1 MKSIGQK
8 VVLTITVIVLESC
21 WLYTLVYILN
31 VLMAKGHLN
40 VPGLLP
46 LYLLAF
52 GTNRLWHWLG
62 WPRVIRGA
70 LNITGGAIFT
80 LLMVKIQLFGHLP
93 LADAMWLTALGEAF
107 MNIFY
112 GLAPEL
118 VLLVGGGVL
127 WWFGQRMASQ
137 PMAFATT
144 VREFQFGLIVL
155 LILLFIAYGVEVQ
168 LSHTI
173 LVVTTFF
180 ASALLSLSIAH
191 AQENK
196 QSTEFYHGNWL
207 GILLMSISAIILLGL
222 AIGSVITPDL
232 LRLVVAGLTWLWGLI
247 VKGIAFIMS
256 LFPQSDITP
265 GEALPGAGPM
275 PVEEP
280 DYSKFFVLPE
290 VVRKGLRFGWS
301 VLMIGFF
308 LVFLWRISEQIFT
321 WLRARFGSPGN
332 AKFEPL
338 PGAFWTDIQSLFQR
352 IFRWILKILKW
363 PTLLKKQKAV
373 EPKEITSIRQLYQ
386 QLLRWA
392 AKAGLPRPVFQT
404 AYEYLDVLQA
414 KMPAHRDALRYVTGK
429 YVSARYGHATPS
441 VEELEQLKQSWHHLR
456 HQHLK

>member
-8 VVLTITVIVLESC
+8 VVLTITVILLEGC
-21 WLYTLVYILN
+21 WLYTLVYLLN
-31 VLMAKGHLN
+31 VLMAKGRLN

-52 GTNRLWHWLG
+52 GTSWLWRFLG
-62 WPRVIRGA
+62 WPRLIRTT

-80 LLMVKIQLFGHLP
+80 LLAVKIQLFGHLP
-93 LADAMWLTALGEAF
+93 LADAMWLKALGEAF
-107 MNIFY
+107 ANIFY

-127 WWFGQRMASQ
+127 WRFGQRMASL
-137 PMAFATT
+137 PMAFTT
-144 VREFQFGLIVL
+144 AVREFQFGLIVL
-155 LILLFIAYGVEVQ
+155 LILLFIAYGMEVQ

-180 ASALLSLSIAH
+180 AAALLSLSIAH

-196 QSTEFYHGNWL
+196 QATEFYHGNWL

-232 LRLVVAGLTWLWGLI
+232 LRLAVTGLTWLWGLI
-247 VKGIAFIMS
+247 VKGITFIVS
-256 LFPQSDITP
+256 LFPEPDFIP
-265 GEALPGAGPM
+265 EEALPGTGATPM
-275 PVEEP
+275 QEP

-301 VLMIGFF
+301 VLMIGFL

-321 WLRARFGSPGN
+321 WLRARLGLSTN
-332 AKFEPL
+332 AEYESL
-338 PGAFWTDIQSLFQR
+338 SGAFWTDIQSLFQR
-352 IFRWILKILKW
+352 IFRWILKILRW
-363 PTLLKKQKAV
+363 PTLLKKQKMA

-392 AKAGLPRPVFQT
+392 AKGGLPKPVFQT
-404 AYEYLDVLQA
+404 AYEYLGLLQE
-414 KMPAHRDALRYVTGK
+414 KMPAYRDTLQYVTRK
-429 YVSARYGHATPS
+429 YVSARYGHVTPS
-441 VEELEQLKQSWHHLR
+441 SEELEQLKQSWHQLR

>member
-8 VVLTITVIVLESC
+8 MVLTTIVMALEGC

-31 VLMAKGHLN
+31 ILVAGGRLN

-52 GTNRLWHWLG
+52 GTNWLWRWLG
-62 WPRVIRGA
+62 WPRIIRGV
-70 LNITGGAIFT
+70 LNIIGGVIFT
-80 LLMVKIQLFGHLP
+80 LLAVKIQLFGHLP
-93 LADAMWLTALGEAF
+93 LADAMWLAAVGEAF
-107 MNIFY
+107 TNIFY
-112 GLAPEL
+112 GLSPEM

-127 WWFGQRMASQ
+127 WWFGQRMASL
-137 PMAFATT
+137 PMAFAAA

-155 LILLFIAYGVEVQ
+155 LILLFIAYGMEIQ

-173 LVVTTFF
+173 LVVTIFF
-180 ASALLSLSIAH
+180 AASLLALSLAH

-232 LRLVVAGLTWLWGLI
+232 LRLVVVGLTWLWGLI
-247 VKGIAFIMS
+247 VKGIGFIVN

-265 GEALPGAGPM
+265 GEVLPGAGPM

-280 DYSKFFVLPE
+280 DYTKFFVLPE

-301 VLMIGFF
+301 VLMIGIL
-308 LVFLWRISEQIFT
+308 LVFLWRVSEQIFT
-321 WLRARFGSPGN
+321 WLRTKFGSTGN
-332 AKFEPL
+332 AEYESL
-338 PGAFWTDIQSLFQR
+338 SGAFWADIQSLFQR
-352 IFRWILKILKW
+352 VFRWILKILRW
-363 PTLLKKQKAV
+363 PALLKKQRTV

-404 AYEYLDVLQA
+404 AYEYLDVLQE
-414 KMPAHRDALRYVTGK
+414 KMPAYRDTLQSVTQK
-429 YVSARYGHATPS
+429 YVSARYGHVTPS
-441 VEELEQLKQSWHHLR
+441 VEELDQLKKSWHHLKR
-456 HQHLK
+456 QHLK

>member
-8 VVLTITVIVLESC
+8 VVLTTTVMALEGC

-31 VLMAKGHLN
+31 ILIAEGRLN

-52 GTNRLWHWLG
+52 GTNWLWCRLG

-70 LNITGGAIFT
+70 LNIIGGVVFT
-80 LLMVKIQLFGHLP
+80 LLAVKFQLFGHLP
-93 LADAMWLTALGEAF
+93 LADAMWLAAVGEAF
-107 MNIFY
+107 TNIFY
-112 GLAPEL
+112 GLSPEM
-118 VLLVGGGVL
+118 VLLVSGGVL
-127 WWFGQRMASQ
+127 WWFGQRMASL
-137 PMAFATT
+137 PMAFATA

-155 LILLFIAYGVEVQ
+155 LLLLFIVYGMEIQ

-173 LVVTTFF
+173 LVVTIFF
-180 ASALLSLSIAH
+180 AASLLSLSIAH

-207 GILLMSISAIILLGL
+207 GILLVSISAIILLGL

-232 LRLVVAGLTWLWGLI
+232 LQLVVAGLTWLWGLI
-247 VKGIAFIMS
+247 VKGITFIAS

-265 GEALPGAGPM
+265 GEVLPGAGPM
-275 PVEEP
+275 PVQEP

-301 VLMIGFF
+301 ILMIGML

-321 WLRARFGSPGN
+321 WLRTKFGATGN
-332 AKFEPL
+332 AEYESL
-338 PGAFWTDIQSLFQR
+338 SGAFWTDIQSLFQH
-352 IFRWILKILKW
+352 IFRWILKILRW
-363 PTLLKKQKAV
+363 PALLKKQKTV

-392 AKAGLPRPVFQT
+392 AKAGLPKPVFLT
-404 AYEYLDVLQA
+404 AYEYLDVLQE
-414 KMPAHRDALRYVTGK
+414 KMPAYRDTIQYVTGK
-429 YVSARYGHATPS
+429 YVSARYGHVTPS
-441 VEELEQLKQSWHHLR
+441 IEELDQLKQSWHNLK
-456 HQHLK
+456 HQKLK

>member
-8 VVLTITVIVLESC
+8 VVLTTTVVALEGC
-21 WLYTLVYILN
+21 WLYTLVYMLN
-31 VLMAKGHLN
+31 VLIAEGRLN

-52 GTNRLWHWLG
+52 GTNWLWRRLG
-62 WPRVIRGA
+62 WPRAIRGA
-70 LNITGGAIFT
+70 LNVTGGVVFT
-80 LLMVKIQLFGHLP
+80 LLAVKIQLFGYLP
-93 LADAMWLTALGEAF
+93 LADAMWLAALGEAF
-107 MNIFY
+107 TNIFY
-112 GLAPEL
+112 GLSPEM

-127 WWFGQRMASQ
+127 WWFGQRMASL
-137 PMAFATT
+137 PMAFATA

-155 LILLFIAYGVEVQ
+155 LILLFIVYGMEIQ

-173 LVVTTFF
+173 LVVTIFF
-180 ASALLSLSIAH
+180 AASLLSLSIAH

-222 AIGSVITPDL
+222 AIGSIITPDL
-232 LRLVVAGLTWLWGLI
+232 LQLVVAGLTWLWGLI
-247 VKGIAFIMS
+247 VKGITFIAS

-265 GEALPGAGPM
+265 GEVLPGAGPM

-280 DYSKFFVLPE
+280 DYTKLFVLPE

-301 VLMIGFF
+301 VLMIGML

-321 WLRARFGSPGN
+321 WLRTRLGSTGN
-332 AKFEPL
+332 AEYESL
-338 PGAFWTDIQSLFQR
+338 SGAFWTDIQLLFQR
-352 IFRWILKILKW
+352 IFRWILKILRW
-363 PTLLKKQKAV
+363 PALLKKQKTV

-392 AKAGLPRPVFQT
+392 AKAGLPKPVFQT
-404 AYEYLDVLQA
+404 AYEYLDVLQE
-414 KMPAHRDALRYVTGK
+414 KMPAYRDTLQYVTGK
-429 YVSARYGHATPS
+429 YVSARYGHVTPS
-441 VEELEQLKQSWHHLR
+441 VEELDQLKQSWHNLK
-456 HQHLK
+456 HQNLK

>member
-8 VVLTITVIVLESC
+8 VVLTTTVVALEGC
-21 WLYTLVYILN
+21 WLYTLVYMLN
-31 VLMAKGHLN
+31 VLIAEGRLN

-52 GTNRLWHWLG
+52 GTNWLWRRLG
-62 WPRVIRGA
+62 WPRAIRGA
-70 LNITGGAIFT
+70 LNITGGVVFT
-80 LLMVKIQLFGHLP
+80 LLAVKIQLFGHLP
-93 LADAMWLTALGEAF
+93 LADAMWLASLGEAF
-107 MNIFY
+107 TNIFY
-112 GLAPEL
+112 GLSPEM

-127 WWFGQRMASQ
+127 WWFGQRMASL
-137 PMAFATT
+137 PMAFATA

-155 LILLFIAYGVEVQ
+155 LILLFIVYGMEIQ

-173 LVVTTFF
+173 LVVTIFF
-180 ASALLSLSIAH
+180 AASLLSLSIAH

-207 GILLMSISAIILLGL
+207 GILLMSISAVILLGL

-232 LRLVVAGLTWLWGLI
+232 LQLVVAGLTWLWGLI
-247 VKGIAFIMS
+247 VKGITFIAS

-265 GEALPGAGPM
+265 GEVLPGAGPM

-280 DYSKFFVLPE
+280 DYTKLFVLPE

-301 VLMIGFF
+301 VLMIGML

-321 WLRARFGSPGN
+321 WLRTRLGSTGN
-332 AKFEPL
+332 AEYESL
-338 PGAFWTDIQSLFQR
+338 SGAFWTDIQLLFQR
-352 IFRWILKILKW
+352 IFRWILKILRW
-363 PTLLKKQKAV
+363 PTLLRKRKTV

-392 AKAGLPRPVFQT
+392 AKAGLPKPVFQT
-404 AYEYLDVLQA
+404 AYEYLDVLQE
-414 KMPAHRDALRYVTGK
+414 KMPAYRDTLQYVTGK
-429 YVSARYGHATPS
+429 YVSARYGHVTPS
-441 VEELEQLKQSWHHLR
+441 VEELDQLKQSWHNLK
-456 HQHLK
+456 HQNLK

>member
-8 VVLTITVIVLESC
+8 VVLTTTVVALEGC
-21 WLYTLVYILN
+21 WLYTLVYMLN
-31 VLMAKGHLN
+31 VLIAEGRLN

-52 GTNRLWHWLG
+52 GTNWLWRRLG
-62 WPRVIRGA
+62 WPRAIRGA
-70 LNITGGAIFT
+70 LNVTGGVVFT
-80 LLMVKIQLFGHLP
+80 LLAVKIQLFGHLP
-93 LADAMWLTALGEAF
+93 LADAMWLAALGEAF
-107 MNIFY
+107 TNIFY
-112 GLAPEL
+112 GLSPEM

-127 WWFGQRMASQ
+127 WWFGQRMASL
-137 PMAFATT
+137 PMAFATA

-155 LILLFIAYGVEVQ
+155 LILLFIVYGMEIQ

-173 LVVTTFF
+173 LVVTIFF
-180 ASALLSLSIAH
+180 AASLLSLSIAH

-222 AIGSVITPDL
+222 AIGSIITPDL
-232 LRLVVAGLTWLWGLI
+232 LQLVVAGLTWLWGLI
-247 VKGIAFIMS
+247 VKGITFIAS

-265 GEALPGAGPM
+265 GEVLPGAGPM

-280 DYSKFFVLPE
+280 DYTKLFVLPE

-301 VLMIGFF
+301 VLMIGML

-321 WLRARFGSPGN
+321 WLRTRLGSTGN
-332 AKFEPL
+332 AEYESL
-338 PGAFWTDIQSLFQR
+338 SGAFWTDIQLLFQR
-352 IFRWILKILKW
+352 IFRWILKILRW
-363 PTLLKKQKAV
+363 PALLKKQKTV

-392 AKAGLPRPVFQT
+392 AKAGLPKPVFQT
-404 AYEYLDVLQA
+404 AYEYLDVLQE
-414 KMPAHRDALRYVTGK
+414 KMPAYRDTLQYVTGK
-429 YVSARYGHATPS
+429 YVSARYGHVTPS
-441 VEELEQLKQSWHHLR
+441 VEELDQLKQSWHNLK
-456 HQHLK
+456 HQNLK

>member
-8 VVLTITVIVLESC
+8 VVLTTTVVALEGC
-21 WLYTLVYILN
+21 WLYTLVYMLN
-31 VLMAKGHLN
+31 VLIAEGRLN

-52 GTNRLWHWLG
+52 GTNWLWRRLG
-62 WPRVIRGA
+62 WPKVIRGA
-70 LNITGGAIFT
+70 LNIIGGVVFT
-80 LLMVKIQLFGHLP
+80 LLAVKIQLFGHLP
-93 LADAMWLTALGEAF
+93 LADAMWLAALGEAF
-107 MNIFY
+107 TNIFY
-112 GLAPEL
+112 GLSPEM

-127 WWFGQRMASQ
+127 WWFGQRMASL
-137 PMAFATT
+137 PMAFATA

-155 LILLFIAYGVEVQ
+155 LILLFIVYGMEIQ

-173 LVVTTFF
+173 LVVTIFF
-180 ASALLSLSIAH
+180 AASLLSLSIAH

-222 AIGSVITPDL
+222 AIGSIITPDL
-232 LRLVVAGLTWLWGLI
+232 LQLVVAGLTWLWGLI
-247 VKGIAFIMS
+247 VKGITFIAS

-265 GEALPGAGPM
+265 GEVLPGAGPM

-280 DYSKFFVLPE
+280 DYTKLFVLPE

-301 VLMIGFF
+301 VLMIGML

-321 WLRARFGSPGN
+321 WLRTRLGSTGN
-332 AKFEPL
+332 AEYESL
-338 PGAFWTDIQSLFQR
+338 SGAFWTDIQLLFQR
-352 IFRWILKILKW
+352 IFRWILKILRW
-363 PTLLKKQKAV
+363 PTLLRKRKTV

-392 AKAGLPRPVFQT
+392 AKAGLPKPVFQT
-404 AYEYLDVLQA
+404 AYEYLDVLQE
-414 KMPAHRDALRYVTGK
+414 KMPAYRDTLQYVTGK
-429 YVSARYGHATPS
+429 YVSARYGHVTPS
-441 VEELEQLKQSWHHLR
+441 VEELDQLKQSWHNLK
-456 HQHLK
+456 HQNLK

>member
-8 VVLTITVIVLESC
+8 VVLTTTVVALEGC
-21 WLYTLVYILN
+21 WLYTLVYMLN
-31 VLMAKGHLN
+31 VLIAEGRLN

-52 GTNRLWHWLG
+52 GTNWLWRRLG
-62 WPRVIRGA
+62 WPRAIRGA
-70 LNITGGAIFT
+70 LNVTGGVVFT
-80 LLMVKIQLFGHLP
+80 LLAVKIQLFGHLP
-93 LADAMWLTALGEAF
+93 LADAMWLASLGEAF
-107 MNIFY
+107 TNIFY
-112 GLAPEL
+112 GLSPEM

-127 WWFGQRMASQ
+127 WWFGQRMASL
-137 PMAFATT
+137 PMAFATA

-155 LILLFIAYGVEVQ
+155 LILLFIVYGMEIQ

-173 LVVTTFF
+173 LVVTIFF
-180 ASALLSLSIAH
+180 AASLLSLSIAH

-232 LRLVVAGLTWLWGLI
+232 LQLVVAGLTWLWGLI
-247 VKGIAFIMS
+247 VKGITFIAS

-265 GEALPGAGPM
+265 GEVLPGAGPM

-280 DYSKFFVLPE
+280 DYTKLFVLPE

-301 VLMIGFF
+301 VLMIGML

-321 WLRARFGSPGN
+321 WLRTRLGSTGN
-332 AKFEPL
+332 AEYESL
-338 PGAFWTDIQSLFQR
+338 SGAFWTDIQLLFQR
-352 IFRWILKILKW
+352 IFRWILKILRW
-363 PTLLKKQKAV
+363 PTLLRKRKTV

-392 AKAGLPRPVFQT
+392 VKAGLPRPVFQT
-404 AYEYLDVLQA
+404 AYEYLDVLQE
-414 KMPAHRDALRYVTGK
+414 KMPAYRDTLQYVTGK
-429 YVSARYGHATPS
+429 YVSARYGHVTPS
-441 VEELEQLKQSWHHLR
+441 VEELDQLKQSWHNLK
-456 HQHLK
+456 HQNLK

>member
-8 VVLTITVIVLESC
+8 VVLTTAVMALEGC
-21 WLYTLVYILN
+21 WLYTLVYILD
-31 VLMAKGHLN
+31 VLIAKGRLN

-52 GTNRLWHWLG
+52 GTNWLWRRLG

-70 LNITGGAIFT
+70 LNIIGGVVFT
-80 LLMVKIQLFGHLP
+80 LLAVKIQLFGHLP
-93 LADAMWLTALGEAF
+93 LADAMWLAALGEAF
-107 MNIFY
+107 TNIFY
-112 GLAPEL
+112 GLSPEM
-118 VLLVGGGVL
+118 VLLVSGGVI
-127 WWFGQRMASQ
+127 WWFGQRMASL
-137 PMAFATT
+137 PMAFATA

-155 LILLFIAYGVEVQ
+155 LILLFITYGMEIQ

-180 ASALLSLSIAH
+180 AASLLSLSIAH

-196 QSTEFYHGNWL
+196 QPTEFYHGNWL

-232 LRLVVAGLTWLWGLI
+232 LRLVVVGLTWMWGLI
-247 VKGIAFIMS
+247 VKGIVFIVN
-256 LFPQSDITP
+256 LFPQPDFIP

-275 PVEEP
+275 PVQEP
-280 DYSKFFVLPE
+280 DYSKFLVLPE

-301 VLMIGFF
+301 VLMIGFL

-321 WLRARFGSPGN
+321 WLRTKFGATGN
-332 AKFEPL
+332 AEYESL
-338 PGAFWTDIQSLFQR
+338 SGAFWVDIQSLFQR
-352 IFRWILKILKW
+352 IFLWVLKVLKW
-363 PTLLKKQKAV
+363 PALLRKQKRA

-392 AKAGLPRPVFQT
+392 AKAGLPKPGFQT
-404 AYEYLDVLQA
+404 AYEYLDVLQE
-414 KMPAHRDALRYVTGK
+414 KMPAYRDTLQYVTGK
-429 YVSARYGHATPS
+429 YVSARYGHVTPS
-441 VEELEQLKQSWHHLR
+441 VEELDQLKQSWHHLKR
-456 HQHLK
+456 QHLK

>member
-8 VVLTITVIVLESC
+8 VVLTITAIVLEGC
-21 WLYTLVYILN
+21 WLYTLVYLLN
-31 VLMAKGHLN
+31 VLVAKGRLN
-40 VPGLLP
+40 VPALLP

-52 GTNRLWHWLG
+52 GTSRLWHWLG

-93 LADAMWLTALGEAF
+93 LADALWLKALGEAF

-127 WWFGQRMASQ
+127 WWFGQRMASL
-137 PMAFATT
+137 PMAFAAT
-144 VREFQFGLIVL
+144 VREFQFGLIIL
-155 LILLFIAYGVEVQ
+155 LILLFIAYGMEVQ

-180 ASALLSLSIAH
+180 TAALFSLSIAH

-222 AIGSVITPDL
+222 VIGSVITPDL

-247 VKGIAFIMS
+247 VRGITFIAS
-256 LFPQSDITP
+256 LFPEPNVIP
-265 GEALPGAGPM
+265 EEALPGAGAM
-275 PVEEP
+275 PVQEP
-280 DYSKFFVLPE
+280 DYSKFLVLPE

-301 VLMIGFF
+301 ILMIGIL
-308 LVFLWRISEQIFT
+308 LVFFWRISEQIFT
-321 WLRARFGSPGN
+321 WLRAKFGLSAN
-332 AKFEPL
+332 AEYESL
-338 PGAFWTDIQSLFQR
+338 SGAFWADIQSLFQR
-352 IFRWILKILKW
+352 IFGWIVKILKW
-363 PTLLKKQKAV
+363 PTLLRKHKRV
-373 EPKEITSIRQLYQ
+373 EPKEIISIRQLYQ
-386 QLLRWA
+386 QLLHWA
-392 AKAGLPRPVFQT
+392 AKNGLPRPVFQT
-404 AYEYLDVLQA
+404 AYEYFETLQE
-414 KMPAHRDALRYVTGK
+414 KMPAYRDTLQYVTRK
-429 YVSARYGHATPS
+429 YVSARYGQVTPS
-441 VEELEQLKQSWHHLR
+441 VDELDQLKQSWHQLR

>member
-8 VVLTITVIVLESC
+8 VVLTTTVVALEGC
-21 WLYTLVYILN
+21 WLYTLVYMLN
-31 VLMAKGHLN
+31 VLIAEGRLN

-52 GTNRLWHWLG
+52 GTNWLWRRLG
-62 WPRVIRGA
+62 WPRAIRGA
-70 LNITGGAIFT
+70 LNVTGGVVFT
-80 LLMVKIQLFGHLP
+80 LLAVKIQLFGYLP
-93 LADAMWLTALGEAF
+93 LADAMWLASLGEAF
-107 MNIFY
+107 TNIFY
-112 GLAPEL
+112 GLSPEM

-127 WWFGQRMASQ
+127 WWFGQRMASL
-137 PMAFATT
+137 PMAFATA

-155 LILLFIAYGVEVQ
+155 LILLFIVYGMEIQ

-173 LVVTTFF
+173 LVVTIFF
-180 ASALLSLSIAH
+180 AASLLSLSIAH

-232 LRLVVAGLTWLWGLI
+232 LQLVVAGLTWLWGLI
-247 VKGIAFIMS
+247 VKGITFIAS

-265 GEALPGAGPM
+265 GEVLPGAGPM

-280 DYSKFFVLPE
+280 DYTKLFVLPE

-301 VLMIGFF
+301 VLMIGML

-321 WLRARFGSPGN
+321 WLRTRLGSTGN
-332 AKFEPL
+332 AEYESL
-338 PGAFWTDIQSLFQR
+338 SGAFWTDIQLLFQR
-352 IFRWILKILKW
+352 IFRWILKILRW
-363 PTLLKKQKAV
+363 PTLLRKRKTV

-392 AKAGLPRPVFQT
+392 VKAGLPRPVFQT
-404 AYEYLDVLQA
+404 AYEYLDVLQE
-414 KMPAHRDALRYVTGK
+414 KMPAYRDTLQYVTRK
-429 YVSARYGHATPS
+429 YVSARYGHVTPS
-441 VEELEQLKQSWHHLR
+441 VEELDQLKQSWHNLK
-456 HQHLK
+456 HQNLK